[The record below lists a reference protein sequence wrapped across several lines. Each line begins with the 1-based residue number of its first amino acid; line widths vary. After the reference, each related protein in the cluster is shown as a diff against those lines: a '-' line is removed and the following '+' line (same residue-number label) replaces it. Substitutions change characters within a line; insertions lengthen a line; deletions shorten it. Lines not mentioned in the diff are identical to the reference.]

1 MAEPRPLVSVCLLS
15 WNQGALL
22 AEAIESALNQE
33 GGPIEIVVAD
43 DASSDESPHIISR
56 YMKRYPSR
64 IRAVLAKE
72 RVGLAQNA
80 NRALQLCRGDYV
92 AFLAADDLFLPG
104 KLAAQVAQFRNDSSV
119 VLCYHGVEAFDDH
132 TGGVLAA
139 MDTDP
144 ADTMTSAA
152 DLLRKGGIRNGCSV
166 AVRRTAIPKT
176 GFDTTLNGM
185 ADWLFQIEVALA
197 GRVGW
202 LPQVHG
208 RYRRHGSNMTNRFA
222 EFAPEAERLLDILQS
237 RYPDRDDLKR
247 AASDAAPGVALRTT
261 RAY

>member
-1 MAEPRPLVSVCLLS
+1 MAEPKPIVTVCLLCCD
-15 WNQGALL
+15 QGAFV

-33 GGPIEIVVAD
+33 GGPFEIVVAD
-43 DASSDESPHIISR
+43 DASFDESLRIISR
-56 YMKRYPSR
+56 YAERHPNR
-64 IRAVLAKE
+64 VRAILAKE
-72 RVGLAQNA
+72 RAGSAQNA
-80 NRALQLCRGDYV
+80 NRALQLCRGDFI
-92 AFLAADDLFLPG
+92 AFLAADDLFLSG
-104 KLAAQVAQFRNDSSV
+104 KLAAQVEQFRSDPSM
-119 VLCYHGVEAFDDH
+119 VLAYHGVEVCDDR
-132 TGGVLAA
+132 TGRALAL

-166 AVRRTAIPKT
+166 AVRCAAIPKT
-176 GFDTTLNGM
+176 GFDTTLNAM
-185 ADWLFQIEVALA
+185 SDWSFQIEVALA

-202 LPQVHG
+202 LPKAFG

-222 EFAPEAERLLDILQS
+222 RLASEAERLLDILQS

-247 AASDAAPGVALRTT
+247 AASEAAPGLALQTT